1 MVLARTVRGTAR
13 PARQVM
19 SDFDTCVAHMEST
32 TARHAAFVKE
42 MEGVTSVLLSLSQ
55 EREELYKLL
64 DECRYVSGSQH
75 SSCRSSL
82 ACVEGLL
89 CAYSR

>member
-1 MVLARTVRGTAR
+1 
-13 PARQVM
+13 M

-64 DECRYVSGSQH
+64 DECRYVRGSQH